1 MRPIGTPEQLEKR
14 RLKAVRLVIDK
25 GYSAAEAAA
34 STGVVRRTVQ
44 RWVAL
49 YRELGEDG
57 LSSIPTL
64 GPAPALNSRDLE
76 KLERVLLKGAL
87 RYGFSNDLWTCGR
100 IGKVIEDRFGVS
112 YHSSHIGRILAGMGW
127 SPQKPERRAIERDE
141 AGIKRW
147 VKFEWK
153 KIVKNARRQAPP

>member
-14 RLKAVRLVIDK
+14 RLKAVRLVVDK

-34 STGVVRRTVQ
+34 ATGVVRRTVQ
-44 RWVAL
+44 RWVAG
-49 YRELGEDG
+49 YRELGEQG
-57 LSSIPTL
+57 IALIPAL

-76 KLERVLLKGAL
+76 KLEKLLLKGPMHF
-87 RYGFSNDLWTCGR
+87 GFPNDLWTCGR
-100 IGKVIEDRFGVS
+100 IGKVIEDRFGIS
-112 YHSSHIGRILAGMGW
+112 YHSSHIGRILGSMGW

-153 KIVKNARRQAPP
+153 KIVKKARRQAPP